1 MITEQLEERCV
12 AGADKGEKVVSE
24 FFAERLLGP
33 FRPDGVVAR
42 VGAGSE
48 LGQCGAHIGEER
60 ISGGR

>member
-24 FFAERLLGP
+24 FFGERLLSSL
-33 FRPDGVVAR
+33 RPNWVITR
-42 VGAGSE
+42 VGTGSE
-48 LGQCGAHIGEER
+48 LGQCRAHIGEEG